1 MNRTFPDFEFTPFN
15 RGFIPN
21 RFIKLAFNWI
31 NFFSNRS
38 GWFTSIITRLFSII
52 WTACMIVFI
61 RFTKTHGQII
71 REKSDNFGPAVTLK
85 ASLYHLYSHISYQQ
99 SICWNL
105 CWYSP
110 VIPSPWLYKRWRNSS
125 RITEPTDVLKV
136 EFGLSANLT
145 LKKVIA
151 SDWIFR
157 DWFIRDHITWENRWF
172 FQIMHTQCKKFPKK
186 SELRTGCPPIPDRLI
201 LSLCLRLLL
210 KQWDEVGNNLFV
222 LSWRQ

>member
-38 GWFTSIITRLFSII
+38 GWFTSIITRLFSIA

-85 ASLYHLYSHISYQQ
+85 ASLYHLYSHISYHQ
-99 SICWNL
+99 SICWNF
-105 CWYSP
+105 CWYSS

-136 EFGLSANLT
+136 EFGFPQILLCKT
-145 LKKVIA
+145 LLPLIQFFEADLFEITSIRKSLIF
-151 SDWIFR
+151 SDHSRWRKFR
-157 DWFIRDHITWENRWF
+157 KN
-172 FQIMHTQCKKFPKK
+172 
-186 SELRTGCPPIPDRLI
+186 PD
-201 LSLCLRLLL
+201 
-210 KQWDEVGNNLFV
+210 FH
-222 LSWRQ
+222 